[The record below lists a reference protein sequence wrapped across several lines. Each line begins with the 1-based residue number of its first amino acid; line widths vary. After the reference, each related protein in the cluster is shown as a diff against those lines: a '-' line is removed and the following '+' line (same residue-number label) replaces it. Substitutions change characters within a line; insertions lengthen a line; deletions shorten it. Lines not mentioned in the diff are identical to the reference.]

1 MENITWEQ
9 IEELIPERVTLHYVD
24 RDSSLE
30 YCLPAIQKSL
40 NAGSMDALYEK
51 VDYYLWDDNYGFD
64 SVKDELITDMQTAFD
79 IEDYEAKALY
89 EKFEDDIRDTIY
101 DRDDSTVLQDLAR
114 NTSKFPIFYDTG
126 HYVECCYPLTEKGA
140 KEELRKIKKILGI
153 KQAFKDFDKCITE
166 MMYNASYGGNL
177 VIYFTD
183 NGYDLL
189 REIEGTDKP
198 NMIEFGGNVHIAI
211 PNHSCGAGGDT
222 EISHTFRLPFSHENL
237 FVCKEVK
244 YSYTYD
250 VCGMYSNWC
259 EGTNYKLIK
268 TKSKKEATKS
278 KKADYV
284 KREAE
289 LDALFKSG
297 QCVYG
302 DTRYG
307 RHQQLVYVNEYP
319 CGHRCMKCG
328 QFFID

>member
-9 IEELIPERVTLHYVD
+9 IKELIPERVTLHYVD
-24 RDSSLE
+24 RDDSLE
-30 YCLPAIQKSL
+30 YCLPEIQNCLSE
-40 NAGSMDALYEK
+40 GSMDSLYEK
-51 VDYYLWDDNYGFD
+51 IDDSLWDDHYGFD
-64 SVKDELITDMQTAFD
+64 YVKDELIADMQSAFD
-79 IEDYEAKALY
+79 IDEHEAEELY
-89 EKFEDDIRDTIY
+89 NEFEDEIRDTIY
-101 DRDDSTVLQDLAR
+101 DRDDSSVTQDLAR

-126 HYVECCYPLTEKGA
+126 HYVECAYPLTEKGA

-153 KQAFKDFDKCITE
+153 KQANKDFDKCITE

-198 NMIEFGGNVHIAI
+198 NMIEFSGNVSIAI
-211 PNHSCGAGGDT
+211 PNHGCGAGDHT
-222 EISHTFRLPFSHENL
+222 EIKHTFILPFSHENL

-259 EGTNYKLIK
+259 DGTNYKLIK

-278 KKADYV
+278 GKAEYV

-289 LDALFKSG
+289 LDAVFKAG
-297 QCVYG
+297 GCTPG
-302 DTRYG
+302 DMKYD
-307 RHQQLVYVNEYP
+307 RHRNTEYINNFP
-319 CGHRCMKCG
+319 CGNRCKSCG
-328 QFFID
+328 TFWVD

>member
-9 IEELIPERVTLHYVD
+9 IEELIPERVTLHYID
-24 RDSSLE
+24 RNDSLE
-30 YCLPAIQKSL
+30 YCLPEIQKSL
-40 NAGSMDALYEK
+40 SAGNMNALYEK
-51 VDYYLWDDNYGFD
+51 VDDAYIDDHYGFD
-64 SVKDELITDMQTAFD
+64 SVKDELLADMQSAFD
-79 IEDYEAKALY
+79 IEEDEAEELY
-89 EKFEDDIRDTIY
+89 DKFEDDIRDLIY
-101 DRDDSTVLQDLAR
+101 DRDDSSVMQDLAS
-114 NTSKFPIFYDTG
+114 NTSRFPIFYDTG

-177 VIYFTD
+177 VVYFTD

-198 NMIEFGGNVHIAI
+198 NMIEFSGNVHIAI
-211 PNHSCGAGGDT
+211 PNHSHGAGGDT
-222 EISHTFRLPFSHENL
+222 EILHTFKLPFSHENL

-259 EGTNYKLIK
+259 EGTHYKLIK

-278 KKADYV
+278 GKADYV

-289 LDALFKSG
+289 LDEIYRLGGCTPGDMKYARHRDT
-297 QCVYG
+297 VYIN
-302 DTRYG
+302 DF
-307 RHQQLVYVNEYP
+307 P
-319 CGHRCMKCG
+319 CGTKCKSCG
-328 QFFID
+328 TFWVD

>member
-9 IEELIPERVTLHYVD
+9 IEELIPERVTLHYID
-24 RDSSLE
+24 RNDSLG
-30 YCLPAIQKSL
+30 YCLPEIQKSL
-40 NAGSMDALYEK
+40 SAGNMNALYEK
-51 VDYYLWDDNYGFD
+51 VDDAYIDDHYGFD
-64 SVKDELITDMQTAFD
+64 EVKGQLMTDMENAFD
-79 IEDYEAKALY
+79 LEDDQVQEIYNLY
-89 EKFEDDIRDTIY
+89 EDDIRDAIY
-101 DRDDSTVLQDLAR
+101 DRDDSSVLKDLAR
-114 NTSKFPIFYDTG
+114 NTSRFPIFYDTG

-153 KQAFKDFDKCITE
+153 KQAHKDFDKCITQ

-177 VIYFTD
+177 VVYFTD

-198 NMIEFGGNVHIAI
+198 NTIEFSGNVHIAI
-211 PNHSCGAGGDT
+211 PNHSCGAGDHT
-222 EISHTFRLPFSHENL
+222 DIPHTFKLPFSHENL

-289 LDALFKSG
+289 LDE
-297 QCVYG
+297 VYRLGGCTPG
-302 DTRYG
+302 DMKYA
-307 RHQQLVYVNEYP
+307 RHRELDYVNEYP
-319 CGHRCMKCG
+319 CGHRCRKCNT
-328 QFFID
+328 FFID